1 MRPSLRLAALALVF
15 SAGCGSD
22 PSPLLD
28 SGAPLDE
35 LVDDAGEQPDTPAP
49 VDQFVPVDT
58 PDAATDTASPQDV
71 PGDVTSEIF
80 DAARSD
86 VTDATVTPDVSS
98 LDAAMDVARADAT
111 VDAPR
116 DVAPDVT
123 PDTPRDVPIDRAM
136 DVVVDVPTVM
146 DVPRDIAPDR
156 VVMDVPVDLPRDIPP
171 DIAPDV
177 ARDVVIDTPVDVARD
192 VPADNG
198 CGTLT
203 LCGAACVDTRSAV
216 AHCGRCNNACPGTDT
231 TCRTRTCSAG
241 TCGVTLA
248 MLGTRCTDTPT
259 SFCDGMGNCVE
270 CLRGSDCMSGV
281 CTSGRCQTPTCSDGV
296 RNGTETGVDC
306 GGVCPLCPALLA
318 LAGGTSNILAATYDI
333 ASGSW
338 VTSPLTGRT
347 VDDIALTITTTGQGV
362 GLVRH
367 TELGS
372 AQDNQLQYTTWNG
385 ASWAALR
392 ALGPTVTTQGAPAI
406 ARAATGVRAI
416 FHGFDFNHYFAA
428 FDGVTWAPTAEP
440 VATFGPRAGTIT
452 AFGPDS
458 LFVYVR
464 GPANELQSRTRAGT
478 AWSDDRTIDTGANV
492 DFNVTPTVIALDDTQ
507 ALAVW
512 SATSAQVR
520 FAVRTRGGSWSTAAN
535 VPMSLSRQRV
545 ALASLGTSRA
555 LMAFHGTDDALYV
568 STYAT
573 GAWSPPARVVTRIT
587 GVPAV
592 ARGLPGAVA
601 ELAWIDPTGV
611 AFHARL
617 MGTTWSSPVRIGGV
631 SLVGVALATA
641 P

>member
-1 MRPSLRLAALALVF
+1 MRSSLRFAALALVF

-35 LVDDAGEQPDTPAP
+35 LAEDSGEQPDTPVP
-49 VDQFVPVDT
+49 VDMPVPVDT
-58 PDAATDTASPQDV
+58 SDVATDTARPQDVQSDTASDITDAARADVADATALDAATD
-71 PGDVTSEIF
+71 
-80 DAARSD
+80 
-86 VTDATVTPDVSS
+86 
-98 LDAAMDVARADAT
+98 VARTD
-111 VDAPR
+111 VVMDAPR
-116 DVAPDVT
+116 DVTPDVAPDV
-123 PDTPRDVPIDRAM
+123 PRDVPVDRAM
-136 DVVVDVPTVM
+136 DVAVDIPAIV
-146 DVPRDIAPDR
+146 DVPRDTPPDLGVR
-156 VVMDVPVDLPRDIPP
+156 DVPVDLPRDVVV
-171 DIAPDV
+171 DTAPDV
-177 ARDVVIDTPVDVARD
+177 ARDVVLDTPVDLPRD

-198 CGTLT
+198 CGALT
-203 LCGAACVDTRSAV
+203 LCGSACVDTRSAV

-231 TCRTRTCSAG
+231 TCRTRTCSSG

-270 CLRGSDCMSGV
+270 CLRGSDCASGV

-296 RNGTETGVDC
+296 RNGAETGVDC
-306 GGVCPLCPALLA
+306 GGTCPLCPVLLA
-318 LAGGTSNILAATYDI
+318 LAGGTSNVLAATYDI

-338 VTSPLTGRT
+338 VTAPLTGRT
-347 VDDIALTITTTGQGV
+347 VDDVALTITTAGQGV
-362 GLVRH
+362 GLVRY
-367 TELGS
+367 TQLGS

-406 ARAATGVRAI
+406 VRAGTGARAI

-428 FDGVTWAPTAEP
+428 FDGATWAPTAEP
-440 VATFGPRAGTIT
+440 VTTFGPRAGTIT
-452 AFGPDS
+452 GFGPDA

-478 AWSDDRTIDTGANV
+478 TWGDDRTIDTGANV
-492 DFNVTPTVIALDDTQ
+492 NFNVTPSVIALDDTQ
-507 ALAVW
+507 ALAAWV
-512 SATSAQVR
+512 ATSGQVR
-520 FAVRTRGGSWSTAAN
+520 FSARTRGGSWSTAAN
-535 VPMSLSRQRV
+535 APMCLSNPRV
-545 ALASLGTSRA
+545 ALAPLGASRA

-568 STYAT
+568 SMYTS
-573 GAWSPPARVVTRIT
+573 GAWSTPSRVATRILGT
-587 GVPAV
+587 PAV

-617 MGTTWSSPVRIGGV
+617 VGTTWSAPVRIGGA
-631 SLVGVALATA
+631 SLVSVAIATA